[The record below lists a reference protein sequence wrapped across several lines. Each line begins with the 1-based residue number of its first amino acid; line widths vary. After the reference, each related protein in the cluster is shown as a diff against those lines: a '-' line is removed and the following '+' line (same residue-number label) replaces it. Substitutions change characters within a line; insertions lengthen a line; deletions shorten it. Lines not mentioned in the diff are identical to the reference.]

1 MVKNDVAKI
10 LTDNQMDR
18 FRDILFYI
26 KCESI
31 YDKKVDVPSSDI
43 IEGLIAVTMSNYFVN
58 KSDIFNRVITE
69 LIYLAEELEWKL
81 SDSDRFILA
90 GVIHCFI
97 MDERI
102 LSDQRDKTVTS
113 IMKLISDTVKESDKH
128 YWKGERVYDRSLWQE
143 W

>member
-10 LTDNQMDR
+10 LTYNQMDR
-18 FRDILFYI
+18 LRDVLFYI

-31 YDKKVDVPSSDI
+31 YGKKVEVPSTDI

-58 KSDIFNRVITE
+58 KGDIFNRVITE

-90 GVIHCFI
+90 GIIYCFI
-97 MDERI
+97 VDERI

-128 YWKGERVYDRSLWQE
+128 Y
-143 W
+143 